1 MTKLVSF
8 SVLCKVATIGL
19 VAMTAGC
26 ASEHYRRGDGITD
39 FAGDTIAHNT
49 ALQVVDPW
57 AEGVEDTDIRSPY
70 DPSGS
75 SEGEGGETTST
86 PAKTTN

>member
-1 MTKLVSF
+1 MKKHVPF
-8 SVLCKVATIGL
+8 SVFCKVTVIGL
-19 VAMTAGC
+19 VAMTASC

-39 FAGDTIAHNT
+39 FAGDTIAQNT

-75 SEGEGGETTST
+75 SEGEDAATST
-86 PAKTTN
+86 PPKTTN